1 MEIAP
6 LLHVTRG
13 VTALI
18 GGGGKTTLLYTLA
31 EELRRRGTV
40 IVTTSTHI
48 QRPEQYPVLP
58 EGGKDAVAAA
68 LSENGVVC
76 VAGRSP
82 EGKLSAPALS
92 FELLSEL
99 ADFVLVEADG
109 SKRLPLKAHAPHE
122 PVIPACAG
130 QTVYVVGADGFG
142 GLPPPGAVRRDM
154 RRGPD
159 RYRHSCH
166 GGTGTAGGGLRRR
179 MGLCQQGGDAPG
191 PDQRRRAGR
200 GAAGHGGGRQ
210 SPPPGIS
217 GLLGEKGRRKA
228 SFFLIVAQKCDN
240 AEQTV
245 LRNGE

>member
-1 MEIAP
+1 MDIAP

-40 IVTTSTHI
+40 IITTSTHI

-92 FELLSEL
+92 FGALSEL

-122 PVIPACAG
+122 PVIPPESG
-130 QTVYVVGADGFG
+130 RTILMVGASGFG
-142 GLPPPGAVRRDM
+142 KPIRAAAHRPGLYARLAGCGADEPVTPEIAARVILAEGLGDEIIVNQSETPEARENARRLAENLPLPVFAGSL
-154 RRGPD
+154 RRG
-159 RYRHSCH
+159 
-166 GGTGTAGGGLRRR
+166 
-179 MGLCQQGGDAPG
+179 
-191 PDQRRRAGR
+191 
-200 GAAGHGGGRQ
+200 
-210 SPPPGIS
+210 
-217 GLLGEKGRRKA
+217 E
-228 SFFLIVAQKCDN
+228 IVC
-240 AEQTV
+240 V
-245 LRNGE
+245 S